1 MTTAPDDFAPMVDQV
16 FDLQGEDLPDDHR
29 EALWLAVSALLP
41 WLASTPGSGIH
52 AIRAAHTDYGVTL
65 LPRRAKL
72 VLRVP
77 EHRHEDARSLEGA
90 ALDVAGHP
98 LRVGASHARALP
110 VASTLYADF
119 VSTGSSDETHFQADL
134 ARELARLGT
143 GCRFI
148 CGRRRISRVSGCEV
162 TGFAVVLHD
171 VPLDQSLWLQC
182 VGLGRARHLGC
193 GILVQH
199 KEISGLH

>member
-1 MTTAPDDFAPMVDQV
+1 MTMAPDDYSSMVDQV
-16 FDLQGEDLPDDHR
+16 FDLQGEDLPQDHR
-29 EALWLAVSALLP
+29 EALWLAVSALLT
-41 WLASTPGSGIH
+41 WLPSEPTAGIH
-52 AIRAAHTDYGVTL
+52 AIRAAHTNYGMTL

-77 EHRHEDARSLEGA
+77 EHRRQDAQALEGET
-90 ALDVAGHP
+90 LDVVGHP
-98 LRVGASHARALP
+98 LRVGASHIRTLP
-110 VASTLYADF
+110 LASTLYADF
-119 VSTGSSDETHFQADL
+119 VSTGSSEETRFQADI
-134 ARELARLGT
+134 ARELARLGI

-148 CGRRRISRVSGCEV
+148 CGRRRASRVSGSEV
-162 TGFAVVLHD
+162 AGFAVALHD

-193 GILVQH
+193 GILIQH